1 MAHSPSISVIMPV
14 YNAGKFLR
22 EAIDS
27 ILGQTHTDLEFII
40 VNDCSADESEAIILS
55 YTDPRIV
62 YIKHEVNKGVVAAMN
77 TGIALVKAPLLC
89 IMHADDISLPE
100 RLAWQKEWL
109 ERHPESALVA
119 GKTLPI
125 DESGAPAKPWDM
137 DEKIVSG
144 KDIRRVMKWENC
156 ITHSTVMI
164 RTAIMRQYGY
174 DTSQQLP
181 EYAVEDYPLW
191 LSLLADGYA
200 IEKIDRPVIKY
211 RVHSQNTTHVHY
223 RRINPYYLYFQTKRI
238 YLKARKEKGVYN
250 AYDRSIF
257 WTMVADRIRAILK
270 DIKDRLIP

>member
-109 ERHPESALVA
+109 ERHPES
-119 GKTLPI
+119 
-125 DESGAPAKPWDM
+125 
-137 DEKIVSG
+137 
-144 KDIRRVMKWENC
+144 
-156 ITHSTVMI
+156 
-164 RTAIMRQYGY
+164 
-174 DTSQQLP
+174 
-181 EYAVEDYPLW
+181 
-191 LSLLADGYA
+191 
-200 IEKIDRPVIKY
+200 
-211 RVHSQNTTHVHY
+211 
-223 RRINPYYLYFQTKRI
+223 
-238 YLKARKEKGVYN
+238 
-250 AYDRSIF
+250 
-257 WTMVADRIRAILK
+257 
-270 DIKDRLIP
+270 